1 MVTDSTNG
9 RTTEELRSYLAA
21 IVDSSEDA
29 IIGARLDGVIETW
42 NRGAEK
48 LYGYAAPEVV
58 GRHIALLESPEQ
70 PGEISGILERIA
82 RGETI
87 RHHRTVRTTKDGCR
101 VGVSVTISPIRD
113 AGGSVVGASAIAR
126 DIGERAALE
135 NALRFSE
142 ERYRSLALASAQIVW
157 TKNAQGQVVEDWP
170 MWRAFTGQRAG
181 ELTGWGWISAV
192 HPEDRERI
200 SRVFANALQNGTVY
214 ETEYRVRRH
223 DGEYRHMAVRG
234 VPVLEPGGRIR
245 EWIGSCADIT
255 AQKRAEEEARQ
266 SQRELALKTR
276 FATIFL
282 TLSEREIFAAV
293 LAAVLEHTQSEDGIF
308 GYIDEDGALVFPIW
322 RWEAGEEC
330 HASNVPGET
339 LRFRR
344 GEGPGI
350 WGRALTEK
358 RSLYSNEQAETP
370 AGRAPVRRVLAVP
383 ILFQKEAIGLFAVAN
398 KATDYGES
406 DRETLE
412 RIARDTA
419 PIFKARLQRDAE
431 ERARRRA
438 EEEVR
443 TINAE
448 LEKRVQERTAQL
460 ENANHELEAFA
471 YSVSHD
477 LRAPLRAIHGFS
489 RILIEEHAPQLSGE
503 AKHYLEIVRDNALQ
517 MGKLIDDLLTFS
529 RLSRQPLQK
538 QAVAPADLV
547 TQALHDLCPET
558 EPRIEIVVRDLP
570 PCEGDPSLL
579 KQVFVNLLSNAI
591 KYTGRR
597 AQARIEV
604 GAQPHADGHAAVYYV
619 RDNGVGFDMRYVH
632 KLFGVFQ
639 RLHHAS
645 DYPGTGIGL
654 ATVQRIIHRHGG
666 LVWAEGEINQG
677 ATFYFTMEPEP

>member
-1 MVTDSTNG
+1 MLTDPTSG
-9 RTTEELRSYLAA
+9 RTNEELRSYLAA
-21 IVDSSEDA
+21 IVDCSDDA
-29 IIGARLDGVIETW
+29 IIGARLDGVIESW
-42 NRGAEK
+42 NKGAEK

-58 GRHIALLESPEQ
+58 GRRLALLEPPEQ
-70 PGEISGILERIA
+70 LGEIAGIQERAA

-87 RHHRTVRTTKDGCR
+87 RHHRTVRIAKDGR
-101 VGVSVTISPIRD
+101 RIAVSVTISPIRD
-113 AGGSVVGASAIAR
+113 AAGCVVGSSAIAR

-135 NALRFSE
+135 NALRISE
-142 ERYRSLALASAQIVW
+142 ERYRSLTLASAQIVW
-157 TKNAQGQVVEDWP
+157 TKNAQGEMVEDLS
-170 MWRAFTGQRAG
+170 RLCAFTGQSAAAIAG
-181 ELTGWGWISAV
+181 RGWVNAV

-200 SRVFANALQNGTVY
+200 SKVWANALKNGTVY
-214 ETEYRVRRH
+214 ETEYRLRRH

-234 VPVLEPGGRIR
+234 VPVLEQGGRVR

-255 AQKRAEEEARQ
+255 ERTRAEQEARQ
-266 SQRELALKTR
+266 SQRELALKTK

-293 LAAVLEHTQSEDGIF
+293 LDAVLEHTQSQEGIF
-308 GYIDEDGALVFPIW
+308 GYLDEDGALVVPTW
-322 RWEAGEEC
+322 AWEE
-330 HASNVPGET
+330 SQIPGET
-339 LRFRR
+339 IRFPR
-344 GEGPGI
+344 GEWTGI
-350 WGRALTEK
+350 WGRVLSEK
-358 RSLYSNEQAETP
+358 RSLYSNEQPGAP
-370 AGRAPVRRVLAVP
+370 AGRASVRRVLAAP
-383 ILFQKEAIGLFAVAN
+383 ILFQREVIGLFAVAN
-398 KATDYGES
+398 RATDYSES
-406 DRETLE
+406 DLETLE
-412 RIARDTA
+412 RIARDMA

-460 ENANHELEAFA
+460 EAANQELEAFA

-489 RILIEEHAPQLSGE
+489 RILMEEYAPQLPGE
-503 AKHYLEIVRDNALQ
+503 AKHYLEVIHHNALQ
-517 MGKLIDDLLTFS
+517 MGELIDDLLTFS

-538 QAVAPADLV
+538 QVVAPAELAA
-547 TQALHDLCPET
+547 QALQDLSPEI

-570 PCEGDPSLL
+570 PSEGDPSLL

-597 AQARIEV
+597 EHPRIEV
-604 GAQPHADGHAAVYYV
+604 GAQTRTDGQVAVYYV

-639 RLHHAS
+639 RLHHAR

-654 ATVQRIIHRHGG
+654 ATVQRIVHRHGG
-666 LVWAEGEINQG
+666 RVWAEGEVNRG
-677 ATFYFTMEPEP
+677 ATFYFTLEPEP

>member
-1 MVTDSTNG
+1 MITGSTNG
-9 RTTEELRSYLAA
+9 QTTEELRSYLSA
-21 IVDSSEDA
+21 IVDSSDDA
-29 IIGARLDGVIETW
+29 IIGVRLDGVIETW

-48 LYGYAAPEVV
+48 LYGYAASEAV

-70 PGEISGILERIA
+70 PGEISGILGRTA
-82 RGETI
+82 HGETI
-87 RHHRTVRTTKDGCR
+87 RHHRTVRMRKGGSR
-101 VGVSVTISPIRD
+101 IGVSVTVSPIHD
-113 AGGSVVGASAIAR
+113 AGGRVVGASAIAR

-135 NALRFSE
+135 TALRISE

-157 TKNAQGQVVEDWP
+157 TKNAQGEVVEDWP
-170 MWRAFTGQRAG
+170 MWRAFTGQRAD
-181 ELTGWGWISAV
+181 EMTGRGWADAV

-200 SRVFANALQNGTVY
+200 SKVWETALRNGSVY
-214 ETEYRVRRH
+214 ETEYRLRRH

-234 VPVLEPGGRIR
+234 VPVLEPGGRVR

-255 AQKRAEEEARQ
+255 ERKRAEEEARQ
-266 SQRELALKTR
+266 SQRELALKTK

-282 TLSEREIFAAV
+282 TLPEREIFAAV
-293 LAAVLEHTQSEDGIF
+293 LDAVLEHTQSQEGIF
-308 GYIDEDGALVFPIW
+308 GYLDEDGALVFPIW
-322 RWEAGEEC
+322 AWEVWGEC
-330 HASNVPGET
+330 QVPGET
-339 LRFRR
+339 VRIRR
-344 GEGPGI
+344 GEWAGI
-350 WGRALTEK
+350 WGRALTER
-358 RSLYSNEQAETP
+358 RSLYSNEGP
-370 AGRAPVRRVLAVP
+370 SSAGRASVRRVLAVP
-383 ILFQKEAIGLFAVAN
+383 VFFQKEPIGLFAIAN

-412 RIARDTA
+412 RIARDIA
-419 PIFKARLQRDAE
+419 PVFKARLQRDAQ
-431 ERARRRA
+431 ERARKRA

-448 LEKRVQERTAQL
+448 LEKRVQERTTQL
-460 ENANHELEAFA
+460 EAANQELEAFA

-489 RILIEEHAPQLSGE
+489 RILTEEYAPQLSGK
-503 AKHYLEIVRDNALQ
+503 AQHYLEVVRDNALQ
-517 MGKLIDDLLTFS
+517 MGELIEDLLAFS

-538 QAVAPADLV
+538 QAIAPADLV
-547 TQALHDLCPET
+547 VQAMHDLSPEI

-591 KYTGRR
+591 KYTSRR
-597 AQARIEV
+597 APARIEV
-604 GAQPHADGHAAVYYV
+604 GALPRADAHAAVYYV

-639 RLHHAS
+639 RLHHS
-645 DYPGTGIGL
+645 GDYPGTGIGL
-654 ATVQRIIHRHGG
+654 ANVQRILHRHGG
-666 LVWAEGEINQG
+666 RAWAESEVNQG